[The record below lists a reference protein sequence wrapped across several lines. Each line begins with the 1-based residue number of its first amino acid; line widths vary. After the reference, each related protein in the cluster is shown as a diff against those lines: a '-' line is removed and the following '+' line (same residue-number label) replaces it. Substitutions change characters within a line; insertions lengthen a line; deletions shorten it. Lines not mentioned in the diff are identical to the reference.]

1 MSKIILGI
9 HGLGN
14 QPPKDLLEEWWIAS
28 INEGLTRIG
37 CKGTKYNFELVYWAD
52 TLNTQPLDINENDK
66 DSELYLSERY
76 CPAKEKKE
84 IVGKNFKTKTINYL
98 KKQLDSFLFNEKLHI
113 NFPSFTDLLIKHFFK
128 DLNIYFT
135 QYCVEENK
143 YDCLAKDVIR
153 EKLHEVF
160 NKYKNDEIMLISH
173 SMGSIISYDV
183 LLRNQNE
190 YEIDTFI
197 SEGSPIAVPFIYGQ
211 IKHSIAGDPYN
222 DAKLPTPGNIKRA
235 WYNLYDPEDKLAQYS
250 VLKDFFEPNKYNVI
264 PTSEIVKNDYESNG
278 IENPHKIYGY
288 LRSERNAELIDEF
301 LCRGKNKFVVWASKK
316 FNKIIK
322 KLPFKK

>member
-14 QPPKDLLEEWWIAS
+14 QPPKDLLEKWWVAS
-28 INEGLTRIG
+28 INEGLVRIG

-52 TLNTQPLDINENDK
+52 ALHSQPLNIDETDK
-66 DSELYLSERY
+66 DNELYLSERY
-76 CPAKEKKE
+76 YPAKDKKE
-84 IVGKNFKTKTINYL
+84 IVDKKFKTKTINYL

-135 QYCVEENK
+135 RNCVEENK
-143 YDCLAKDVIR
+143 CDCMAKEVIR
-153 EKLHEVF
+153 EKLQEVF
-160 NKYKNDEIMLISH
+160 NKYKKDEIMLIAH
-173 SMGSIISYDV
+173 SMGSIIAYDV
-183 LLRNQNE
+183 LLRNHNE

-197 SEGSPIAVPFIYGQ
+197 SGGSPIAVPFIYGQ
-211 IKHSIAGDPYN
+211 IKHSFDGDLYN
-222 DAKLPTPGNIKRA
+222 DSKLPTPDNVKRA

-250 VLKDFFEPNKYNVI
+250 VLQDFFEPNKYNVF
-264 PTSEIVKNDYESNG
+264 PTSKVIKNDYEDNG

-288 LRSERNAELIDEF
+288 LRSEKNAELIDKF
-301 LCRGKNKFVVWASKK
+301 LYRGKNKVVVWITKK
-316 FNKIIK
+316 FKGLFAK
-322 KLPFKK
+322 Q

>member
-1 MSKIILGI
+1 MSKIIIGI

-28 INEGLTRIG
+28 INEGLARIG
-37 CKGTKYNFELVYWAD
+37 CKGAKYNFELVYWAD
-52 TLNTQPLDINENDK
+52 TLHSQPLNIDETDK

-76 CPAKEKKE
+76 CPTKDKRE
-84 IVGKNFKTKTINYL
+84 IVEKDFKTKTINYL
-98 KKQLDSFLFNEKLHI
+98 KKQLDNFLFNEKLHL

-135 QYCVEENK
+135 QNCVEENK
-143 YDCLAKDVIR
+143 CDCLAKDVIR

-160 NKYKNDEIMLISH
+160 NKYKKDEILLITH

-222 DAKLPTPGNIKRA
+222 DSKLPTPDNIKRA
-235 WYNLYDPEDKLAQYS
+235 WHNLYDPEDKLAQYS
-250 VLKDFFEPNKYNVI
+250 VLQDFFEPNMYNVS
-264 PTSEIVKNDYESNG
+264 PTSEIVKNDYEDNG

-301 LCRGKNKFVVWASKK
+301 LCRGKNKVVVWITKK
-316 FNKIIK
+316 FKGLFAK
-322 KLPFKK
+322 Q